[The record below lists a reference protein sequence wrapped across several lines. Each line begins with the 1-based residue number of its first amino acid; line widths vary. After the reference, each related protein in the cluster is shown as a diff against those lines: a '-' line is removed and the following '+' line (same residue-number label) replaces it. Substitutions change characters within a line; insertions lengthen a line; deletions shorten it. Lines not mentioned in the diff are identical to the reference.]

1 MRLVTAVQMGRFLG
15 RMLSVF
21 GRMQAVSMGDMG
33 VVACCLVVAR
43 ISVFRRFPMM
53 LCS

>member
-1 MRLVTAVQMGRFLG
+1 MQMGRFLG

-21 GRMQAVSMGDMG
+21 VRMQAMSMRDMG
-33 VVACCLVVAR
+33 VVACGLVVAR
-43 ISVFRRFPMM
+43 ISVFRSFPMM